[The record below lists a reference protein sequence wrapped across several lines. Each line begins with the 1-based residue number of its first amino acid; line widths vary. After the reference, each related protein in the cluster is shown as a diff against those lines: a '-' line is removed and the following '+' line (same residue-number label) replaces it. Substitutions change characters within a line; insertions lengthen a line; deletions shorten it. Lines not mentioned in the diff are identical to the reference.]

1 MDAKLVNEIVEQV
14 LKALGQAPHSAS
26 APTQKPTDS
35 RPSASSDAQKTNP
48 KSAPN
53 ASAIGLPS
61 FVPVKKYVAP
71 AVKEWSGTWG
81 VRSTP
86 KSAPKPPAKLFVT
99 AEMLQQ
105 RLAGAGG
112 SIVELACNEFLTP
125 NAEDYA
131 DRKHITIKRAAAKSP
146 GGACAAPVAGE
157 HAGASQTARRFGM
170 APGETPAAPAAA
182 SPSTASAAPVACG
195 SSSIGLVIERA
206 DAKVSSLVSALNR
219 DLPLVDFTQTDCWRQ
234 NVAALC
240 RAIQAGQVCSGV
252 VVAPYG
258 AGAML
263 LASKFK
269 GVRPVQGT
277 RADSVAAA
285 MRHYGANVLVLE
297 HAYATFHEMRAMA
310 QRFAARGGE
319 MGIDKSLDAFVSQQE
334 KS

>member
-170 APGETPAAPAAA
+170 APRKTARHERLDACLRQVNLGM
-182 SPSTASAAPVACG
+182 SPSLT
-195 SSSIGLVIERA
+195 
-206 DAKVSSLVSALNR
+206 
-219 DLPLVDFTQTDCWRQ
+219 
-234 NVAALC
+234 
-240 RAIQAGQVCSGV
+240 
-252 VVAPYG
+252 
-258 AGAML
+258 
-263 LASKFK
+263 
-269 GVRPVQGT
+269 
-277 RADSVAAA
+277 
-285 MRHYGANVLVLE
+285 
-297 HAYATFHEMRAMA
+297 
-310 QRFAARGGE
+310 AARAAGRRRAPGEGRGTGRVRGRHGACPGGRHK
-319 MGIDKSLDAFVSQQE
+319 GC
-334 KS
+334 